1 MGNTSGN
8 QRHKSAGL
16 IAPSSPTKE
25 VQSQAFVFDKN
36 SDSNALHE
44 TNPLYT
50 KNTSKSNVCTQC
62 PSCLVRVFVYANAID
77 SFINCVFMFS
87 IHKDDDFTDGMPRS
101 MSADDT
107 ENKMLPTVF
116 RWEGGGKQV
125 SISGTFSEW
134 KPIPMVQR

>member
-36 SDSNALHE
+36 TDSNALHE
-44 TNPLYT
+44 PNPLFT
-50 KNTSKSNVCTQC
+50 KNTSKPNVCL
-62 PSCLVRVFVYANAID
+62 PNVFTIFCFRYLFNSNLIYLLTYL
-77 SFINCVFMFS
+77 MFS
-87 IHKDDDFTDGMPRS
+87 IHKDDDFIDGIPRS
-101 MSADDT
+101 MSANDT

-125 SISGTFSEW
+125 FISGTFSEW